1 MDLYKDRSAADTIIR
16 KISEISKDLGEVKLC
31 HVCGTHEHV
40 ITHYGIRALLPENV
54 QVVSGPGC
62 PVCVTTQGEIEAAV
76 KVAEKNAIMTTYG
89 DMLRVPSKRSLSD
102 AKALGLDVRIVYSI
116 NDSIN
121 LAISNPNKKI
131 VHFAIGFETTC
142 PTTAV
147 AVLNSPDNFYVLSA
161 HRVIPPAMDLLLSS
175 GKLNLSGFINPGHV
189 STIIG
194 TKPYVPISKKF
205 LVPQVICGFEPN
217 DILMGIYLL
226 LKQIKEKRAEVE
238 NEYVRGVRA
247 EGNIKAQKLMEKV
260 FEPCDIR
267 WRGFPV
273 IPGSGLSLKKEFSN
287 KDAYKEFDIE
297 IEDIPE
303 EKGCSCPEVLRAEI
317 SPRECSLF
325 GNICTP
331 QTPKGPCMV
340 SREGACYISF
350 KYEKSFR

>member
-1 MDLYKDRSAADTIIR
+1 MDLYKDRIASDKIAR
-16 KISEISKDLGEVKLC
+16 KISDLSKDLGEVKLC

-40 ITHYGIRALLPENV
+40 ITHYGIRTLLPENV

-76 KVAEKNAIMTTYG
+76 KVAEKGAILTTYG
-89 DMLRVPSKRSLSD
+89 DMIRVPSKRSLSD
-102 AKALGLDVRIVYSI
+102 AKALGLDIRIVYSI

-121 LAISNPNKKI
+121 LAISNPDKKI

-147 AVLNSPDNFYVLSA
+147 SVLDSPDNFFVLSA

-175 GKLNLSGFINPGHV
+175 GKINLSGFIDPGHV

-194 TKPYVPISKKF
+194 TKPYEPISKKF
-205 LVPQVICGFEPN
+205 HVPQVICGFEPN

-238 NEYVRGVRA
+238 NEYTRGVRK
-247 EGNIKAQKLMEKV
+247 EGNTKAQSLISKV

-267 WRGFPV
+267 WRGFPI
-273 IPGSGLSLKKEFSN
+273 IPASGLSLKKKFSN
-287 KDAYKEFDIE
+287 KDAYKEFNIE

-317 SPRECSLF
+317 TPKECTLF
-325 GNICTP
+325 GDTCTP
-331 QTPKGPCMV
+331 QNPKGPCMV
-340 SREGACYISF
+340 SREGACYIYY
-350 KYEKSFR
+350 KYKKI

>member
-1 MDLYKDRSAADTIIR
+1 MDLYRDRSVSDTLIQ
-16 KISEISKDLGEVKLC
+16 KISKISKNLDEIKIC

-40 ITHYGIRALLPENV
+40 ITHYGIRALLPDNV

-76 KVAEKNAIMTTYG
+76 NAAEKGAIVTTYG
-89 DMLRVPSKRSLSD
+89 DMIRVPSRRSLSD
-102 AKALGLDVRIVYSI
+102 AKASGLDIRLVYSI

-121 LAISNPNKKI
+121 LALSNPTKKV

-161 HRVIPPAMDLLLSS
+161 HRVVPPAMDLLLSS
-175 GKLNLSGFINPGHV
+175 GKINLSGFIDPGHV

-194 TKPYVPISKKF
+194 IKPYEPISKKF
-205 LVPQVICGFEPN
+205 KIPQVICGFEPN
-217 DILMGIYLL
+217 DILMGVYLL
-226 LKQIKEKRAEVE
+226 LKQINEKRVEVE

-247 EGNIKAQKLMEKV
+247 EGNLKAQILMEKV

-273 IPGSGLSLKKEFSN
+273 IPKSGLALKKEFSN
-287 KDAYKEFDIE
+287 KDAYNEFNIE

-317 SPRECSLF
+317 TPRECPLF
-325 GNICTP
+325 GNMCTP
-331 QTPKGPCMV
+331 QNPKGPCMV